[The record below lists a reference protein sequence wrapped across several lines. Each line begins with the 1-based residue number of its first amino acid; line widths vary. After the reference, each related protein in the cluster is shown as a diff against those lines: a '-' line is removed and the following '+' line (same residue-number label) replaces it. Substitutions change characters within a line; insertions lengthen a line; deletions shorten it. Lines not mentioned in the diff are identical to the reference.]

1 MKMDIFYVSGLC
13 SDKKFKAIFNMS
25 DMKPAQQIQKYHN
38 LLLKGIKSLTDNIYI
53 MTALPISRSNTK
65 KKWFS
70 IDKEIEGNALYHYL
84 PFVNLPVLRHILI
97 FFVGFFTC
105 MNWSIKKRKK
115 EKTIVCDVL
124 NLTISIVALLA
135 SKLCGVKS
143 VAIVTD
149 IPNHLD
155 NYTMKENSSAKYLF
169 SNLYRLTC
177 NFFMYR
183 CDSYILL
190 TEQMNELVNP
200 KNKPHIAIEGMVDAN
215 MKAVSNTLE
224 NKYKEKVAIYAGVL
238 RKNNG
243 IKKLIEAFIKLDMDD
258 ARLWLF
264 GSGEMEEEIRNYEK
278 IDNKIKYFGV
288 VPNQVVVE
296 EGLKATLLVNPRPSI
311 EEFTK
316 YSFPSKN
323 MEYMVSG
330 TPILKT
336 SLLGM
341 PKEYYDYVYII
352 EDETVE
358 GLTNI
363 LKVVMSKTREELH
376 QKGREAKQFVL
387 ENKNNVVQA
396 GRIVNV
402 IDCMI

>member
-1 MKMDIFYVSGLC
+1 MDIFYVSGLC

-25 DMKPAQQIQKYHN
+25 DIKPAQQIQKYHN
-38 LLLKGIKSLTDNIYI
+38 LLSKGIKSLTDNIYI
-53 MTALPISRSNTK
+53 MTALPISRLNIK

-70 IDKEIEGNALYHYL
+70 TDKEIEGNALYHYL
-84 PFVNLPVLRHILI
+84 PFINLPVLRHLLI

-105 MNWSIKKRKK
+105 MNWSIKKRNK
-115 EKTIVCDVL
+115 EKVIVCDVL
-124 NLTISIVALLA
+124 NLTISIAALLA

-155 NYTMKENSSAKYLF
+155 NYTMEEKSGTKYLF

-183 CDSYILL
+183 YDSYILL
-190 TEQMNELVNP
+190 TEQMNEVVNP
-200 KNKPHIAIEGMVDAN
+200 KNKPHIVIEGMVDTN

-224 NKYKEKVAIYAGVL
+224 NKYKEKVIIYAGAL

-264 GSGEMEEEIRNYEK
+264 GSGEMEKEIRNYEK
-278 IDNKIKYFGV
+278 IDNRIKCFGV
-288 VPNQVVVE
+288 ASNQVVVE
-296 EGLKATLLVNPRPSI
+296 EELKATLLVNPRPSN

-323 MEYMVSG
+323 MEYMASG
-330 TPILKT
+330 TPTLTTK
-336 SLLGM
+336 LPGM
-341 PKEYYDYVYII
+341 PKEYNKYVYLI
-352 EDETVE
+352 EDELVE
-358 GLTNI
+358 GITSTLNKI
-363 LKVVMSKTREELH
+363 LYISKQKLH
-376 QKGREAKQFVL
+376 EKGEKAKKFVL
-387 ENKNNVVQA
+387 EEKNNILQA
-396 GRIVNV
+396 KKIINM
-402 IDCMI
+402 CNKYQ

>member
-1 MKMDIFYVSGLC
+1 MDIFYVSGLC
-13 SDKKFKAIFNMS
+13 SDKKFNAIFNMS
-25 DMKPAQQIQKYHN
+25 DMKPAQQIQKFHN
-38 LLLKGIKSLTDNIYI
+38 LLSKGFRDLINEIYI

-70 IDKEIEGNALYHYL
+70 TDKEIEGNALYHYL
-84 PFVNLPVLRHILI
+84 PFANLPALRYILI

-105 MNWSIKKRKK
+105 VNWSIKKRKK
-115 EKTIVCDVL
+115 EKAIVCDIL
-124 NLTISIVALLA
+124 NLTISMVALVA

-155 NYTMKENSSAKYLF
+155 NYTMEEKSGTKYLF

-183 CDSYILL
+183 YDSYILL
-190 TEQMNELVNP
+190 TEQMNEVVNP
-200 KNKPHIAIEGMVDAN
+200 KNKPHIVIEGMVDSN

-224 NKYKEKVAIYAGVL
+224 NKYKEKVVIYAGAL

-278 IDNKIKYFGV
+278 IDNRIKYFRV

-296 EGLKATLLVNPRPSI
+296 EELKATLLINPRPSD

-330 TPILKT
+330 TPILT
-336 SLLGM
+336 TNLPGM
-341 PKEYYDYVYII
+341 PEEYKRYVYLI

-358 GLTNI
+358 GLTETLKRI
-363 LKVVMSKTREELH
+363 LSKSKEELH
-376 QKGREAKQFVL
+376 EKGEKAKKFVL
-387 ENKNNVVQA
+387 EEKNNILQA
-396 GRIVNV
+396 KKIINM
-402 IDCMI
+402 CNKYQ